1 MFKSAPKGNWTGT
14 KPQGSGKPREDNNK
28 RKLFVAGIGSE
39 AREEDVRNMFRD
51 YAVDSVFLKCEGE
64 TKAHCFVTFE
74 TEAVMQEVLRNA
86 AKFWLNGRLVTI
98 RNVIARPDN
107 GPGAGRSPGANP
119 SGDGADGTT
128 TTPLHAG
135 RDQRQGGDDK
145 SKELFVG
152 GLPNEITEEDIH
164 RLFEQFGIEKV
175 VLKKPDNSAKRPFA
189 FVTLREVAAVAAATT
204 QMNGHLFLG
213 RRINVATANRGGG
226 APSSRATS
234 PPSAP
239 WGQAPSSSSERASV
253 EADSREGA
261 LAERRPS
268 DVAMAPPTLENM
280 PDDDHPA
287 DQGCL
292 SNGPPGLEVC
302 AEDPLE
308 TSSNSSEPVTPSLQP
323 GAGEEWHEIYVGNL
337 RHGTTQADL
346 EAMLQKYGVAS
357 VSMKNKGSSVYAFVE
372 LTSEDGVQ
380 AAIRDLHGAL
390 NADGKPMAIRKSNPS
405 AKIKSFAAKAPSK
418 TPPSTGP
425 ATVNQNS
432 STFLNK
438 NKVYLANLPIGTT
451 KHDVEELF
459 SKYNTKDVLLV
470 TKGIHPYA
478 FVTLGSTA
486 AFESALQELQGVDYK
501 GSKLYVGLPHKEWM
515 PSKDHASHKPSKG
528 APSKEQQATLLVFN
542 FPFKTSRNDVLEL
555 LSCWEPLEV
564 RMGEVQRSPEAYTHA
579 HVTLGSLEA
588 AEDAVLS
595 LDQTPFRGRLLGA
608 AILRKGA
615 KPSDQH

>member
-1 MFKSAPKGNWTGT
+1 
-14 KPQGSGKPREDNNK
+14 
-28 RKLFVAGIGSE
+28 
-39 AREEDVRNMFRD
+39 
-51 YAVDSVFLKCEGE
+51 
-64 TKAHCFVTFE
+64 AHCFVTFE

-98 RNVIARPDN
+98 RNVTVRPDN

-135 RDQRQGGDDK
+135 RDQREGSDDK

-152 GLPNEITEEDIH
+152 GLPNDITEEDIH

-175 VLKKPDNSAKRPFA
+175 VLKKPENSAKRPFA
-189 FVTLREVAAVAAATT
+189 FVTLREVAAVEAATT
-204 QMNGHLFLG
+204 QMNGHQFLG

-239 WGQAPSSSSERASV
+239 WGQAPSSSSLSERASV
-253 EADSREGA
+253 EADSQDGS

-268 DVAMAPPTLENM
+268 DVAMAPPTLESM

-287 DQGCL
+287 EEGCL

-323 GAGEEWHEIYVGNL
+323 GAGEECHEIYVGNL

-357 VSMKNKGSSVYAFVE
+357 VSMKSKGSSVFAFVE

-405 AKIKSFAAKAPSK
+405 SKIKSYAAKASSK

-425 ATVNQNS
+425 TTVNQNS
-432 STFLNK
+432 STFQNK
-438 NKVYLANLPIGTT
+438 NKVYVANLPSGTT

-459 SKYNTKDVLLV
+459 SKYNTKEVLLV

-478 FVTLGSTA
+478 FVT
-486 AFESALQELQGVDYK
+486 
-501 GSKLYVGLPHKEWM
+501 
-515 PSKDHASHKPSKG
+515 
-528 APSKEQQATLLVFN
+528 
-542 FPFKTSRNDVLEL
+542 
-555 LSCWEPLEV
+555 
-564 RMGEVQRSPEAYTHA
+564 
-579 HVTLGSLEA
+579 
-588 AEDAVLS
+588 
-595 LDQTPFRGRLLGA
+595 
-608 AILRKGA
+608 
-615 KPSDQH
+615 

>member
-1 MFKSAPKGNWTGT
+1 
-14 KPQGSGKPREDNNK
+14 
-28 RKLFVAGIGSE
+28 
-39 AREEDVRNMFRD
+39 FRD

-128 TTPLHAG
+128 TTPLH
-135 RDQRQGGDDK
+135 
-145 SKELFVG
+145 
-152 GLPNEITEEDIH
+152 
-164 RLFEQFGIEKV
+164 
-175 VLKKPDNSAKRPFA
+175 
-189 FVTLREVAAVAAATT
+189 
-204 QMNGHLFLG
+204 
-213 RRINVATANRGGG
+213 GG

-323 GAGEEWHEIYVGNL
+323 GAGEECHEIYVGNL

-470 TKGIHPYA
+470 TKGIHP
-478 FVTLGSTA
+478 
-486 AFESALQELQGVDYK
+486 
-501 GSKLYVGLPHKEWM
+501 
-515 PSKDHASHKPSKG
+515 
-528 APSKEQQATLLVFN
+528 
-542 FPFKTSRNDVLEL
+542 
-555 LSCWEPLEV
+555 
-564 RMGEVQRSPEAYTHA
+564 
-579 HVTLGSLEA
+579 
-588 AEDAVLS
+588 
-595 LDQTPFRGRLLGA
+595 
-608 AILRKGA
+608 
-615 KPSDQH
+615 